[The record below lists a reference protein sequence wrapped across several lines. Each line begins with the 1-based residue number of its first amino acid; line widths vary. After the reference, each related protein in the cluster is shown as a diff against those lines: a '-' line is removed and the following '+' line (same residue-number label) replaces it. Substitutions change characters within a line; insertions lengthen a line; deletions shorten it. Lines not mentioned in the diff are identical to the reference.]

1 MHSTMTMILRS
12 ITSCVSD
19 WLITAHRVQKKT
31 FRNRSRSISESQLSQ
46 VKTCASVYA
55 TYESFL
61 SKVAFESDFRKK
73 TFRCVIG
80 FSSCC
85 VCVSV
90 FDWSLVLYFPACTY
104 VNGTA

>member
-1 MHSTMTMILRS
+1 MHSTTTIKLGS

-19 WLITAHRVQKKT
+19 WPITAHRVRKKT

-73 TFRCVIG
+73 TFRCVIDLT
-80 FSSCC
+80 S
-85 VCVSV
+85 
-90 FDWSLVLYFPACTY
+90 
-104 VNGTA
+104 